1 MRLSWG
7 IAGIAMAL
15 ALTTAPPCPRAAET
29 VFTVDQL
36 VALAYS
42 TNPAVKAARE
52 RWISAQHQIKQAYA
66 PNDPIFTYTNSD
78 SPKNPFGRAS
88 LQEFN
93 VTESF
98 QFPGKAALQTDQARR
113 NAEIAR
119 LAYEAQL
126 RDTRAAVET
135 GYYQLLLDEASSEVN
150 RENVENLERVL
161 KVTQIAYTA
170 NRVTQSDFITAEFD
184 LAAAR
189 QLQARYRTAIENDE
203 TALNQLLYRA
213 PSEPLAVDRTLR
225 LEPVRQRVDRLIDE
239 AWEVR
244 QEILQA
250 ALSERNFSTALDLAK
265 MEYLPDFTVG
275 FPLNNYL
282 IASFAPRPS
291 QTVDW
296 SVAVGINVP
305 IFFWIKQRED
315 VERARHDLEAAHDD
329 LASLRSQTAA
339 AVTSLFR
346 SMQYQYETSMLYRDS
361 LTPLARQN
369 LQVALIAYESGRVDF
384 TTLAAAL
391 QRQYA
396 AQLGYLEAANQFLAG
411 RVALE
416 QAIGM
421 PLPQ

>member
-93 VTESF
+93 VPESF

-150 RENVENLERVL
+150 RENVENLE
-161 KVTQIAYTA
+161 
-170 NRVTQSDFITAEFD
+170 
-184 LAAAR
+184 
-189 QLQARYRTAIENDE
+189 
-203 TALNQLLYRA
+203 
-213 PSEPLAVDRTLR
+213 
-225 LEPVRQRVDRLIDE
+225 PVRQRVDRLIDE

-275 FPLNNYL
+275 FQLNNYL